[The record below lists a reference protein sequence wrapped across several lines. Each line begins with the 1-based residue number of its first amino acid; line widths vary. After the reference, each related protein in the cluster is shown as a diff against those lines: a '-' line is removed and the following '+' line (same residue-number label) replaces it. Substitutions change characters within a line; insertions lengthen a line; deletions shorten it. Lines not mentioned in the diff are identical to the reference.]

1 LNRRSFIA
9 LASGLLV
16 PWEPERVYSFLPAWR
31 LVSRWVFESGH
42 LPAGAIVLTDPEL
55 GYGAFRS
62 PLHTHPAWTAPHGFL
77 FCAPEN
83 LLDVQKS
90 AEAYGIRDLVFPKS
104 HHPPLLHTTPGNAVR
119 DVAGRVRP

>member
-1 LNRRSFIA
+1 VNRRSFIA

-16 PWEPERVYSFLPAWR
+16 PWQPERVYSFLPAWR
-31 LVSRWVFESGH
+31 LVSRWVFENGH
-42 LPAGAIVLTDPEL
+42 LPVGTMVLTDPSL
-55 GYGAFRS
+55 DYAHFRS
-62 PLHTHPAWTAPHGFL
+62 PIRCDADGYCEGGLF